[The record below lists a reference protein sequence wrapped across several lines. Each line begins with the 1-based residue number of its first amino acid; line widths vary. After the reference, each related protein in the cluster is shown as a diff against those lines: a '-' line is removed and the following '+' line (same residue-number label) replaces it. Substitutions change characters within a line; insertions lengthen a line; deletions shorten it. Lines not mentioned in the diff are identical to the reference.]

1 MLLDIIFT
9 ICHYLHALYDFFQP
23 WIQETFWRLCWLL
36 LFMQWLEMKSLNWNS
51 KMWKHHRSNIQLVCC
66 YDTFIIWNNS
76 CDWINWFSELNS
88 KSRSVRFSCDL
99 IHWKDPTQKIH
110 SQISHLN
117 TRRHVA
123 RFSVNDALKLVN
135 ELIVRTTTCI
145 ALVEQSSEKKRKKRK
160 K

>member
-1 MLLDIIFT
+1 MG
-9 ICHYLHALYDFFQP
+9 
-23 WIQETFWRLCWLL
+23 
-36 LFMQWLEMKSLNWNS
+36 
-51 KMWKHHRSNIQLVCC
+51 C

-117 TRRHVA
+117 TRRHMA
-123 RFSVNDALKLVN
+123 RFSVNNALKLVN
-135 ELIVRTTTCI
+135 ELIVTTTTCI
-145 ALVEQSSEKKRKKRK
+145 ALVEQSSEKKEKKGKSNNSQTDQFILAVHVTKFNQIFAKEHGLK
-160 K
+160 KCICKIKDFTIKCRSYLGHELNRT